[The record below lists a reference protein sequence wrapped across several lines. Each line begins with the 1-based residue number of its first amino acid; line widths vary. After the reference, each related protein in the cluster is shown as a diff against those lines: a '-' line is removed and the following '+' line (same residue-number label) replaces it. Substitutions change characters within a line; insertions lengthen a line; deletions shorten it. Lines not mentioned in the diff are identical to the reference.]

1 MKIRFWGTRGSL
13 PVALTAD
20 LVRNKVVAALTGA
33 IGKALDTPE
42 KIRAYVDGPL
52 GFQNAGTF
60 GGHSPCVQLIPGG
73 DDLLLCDLGS
83 GARPFSVQ
91 TLQQRAGRPATYHV
105 LVSHVHWD
113 HIMGFP
119 FFAPV
124 YVPGNRVRVYGCH
137 ATLEEALR
145 RQQDS
150 PSFPVPLSALRA
162 QIEFVTL
169 EPGKSYDIC
178 GCKVTAKK
186 QPHSGDSYGYR
197 IEHDGRAVIY
207 STDAEHKPENYEEQ
221 QAFVD
226 FFQGADL
233 VIFDAMYSL
242 ADVMSLKEDWGHSSN
257 VIGVELCQ
265 RAKARRLCLFHHEP
279 AFDDAT
285 LWKLFEET
293 KRLERITRGGH
304 AVEILTAY
312 DGLELSI

>member
-1 MKIRFWGTRGSL
+1 VKIRFWGTRGSL

-20 LVRNKVVAALTGA
+20 AVRAKVLAALTGA
-33 IGKALDTPE
+33 IGKGLDTPD
-42 KIRAYVDGPL
+42 KVRAYVDGTL
-52 GFQNAGTF
+52 GLQAAGTF
-60 GGHSPCVQLIPGG
+60 GGHSPCVQLLPGG
-73 DDLLLCDLGS
+73 DDYLLCDLGS

-91 TLQQRAGRPATYHV
+91 ALAQRAGRPATYHV

-119 FFAPV
+119 FFAPI
-124 YVPGNRVRVYGCH
+124 YVAGNRVRVYGCH
-137 ATLEEALR
+137 DALEDALR

-150 PSFPVPLSALRA
+150 PSFPVPLSSLTAD
-162 QIEFVTL
+162 IEFIKL
-169 EPGKSYDIC
+169 EPGQVYDIA
-178 GCKVTAKK
+178 GCKVKAKK
-186 QPHSGDSYGYR
+186 QAHSGDSYGYR
-197 IEHDGRAVIY
+197 IERDGKSVVY
-207 STDAEHKPENYEEQ
+207 STDAEHKPEHYEEA
-221 QAFVD
+221 QAFVE

-265 RAKARRLCLFHHEP
+265 RAKARKLCLFHHEP

-293 KRLERITRGGH
+293 RRLERITRRDH
-304 AVEILTAY
+304 PVEILTAY
-312 DGLELSI
+312 DGLELSL